1 MHLYLDT
8 SVVVA
13 AITREAYTG
22 RAHEVLAS
30 RAADL
35 VIRDWTVTEVSAA
48 LSLKQR
54 LGGLPETDR
63 HTALALFQQ
72 LAEDSMVREH
82 IGQADFLRAAQLAD
96 RPGVAVRA
104 GDALHLAMVERVG
117 ATLATFD
124 TAMSRAA
131 AELGLSVL
139 E

>member
-1 MHLYLDT
+1 MLLYLDT

-13 AITREAYTG
+13 AITREAHTE
-22 RAHEVLAS
+22 RAHEILAGV
-30 RAADL
+30 ANL
-35 VIRDWTVTEVSAA
+35 VISDWTVTEVSAA

-63 HTALALFQQ
+63 HAALALFQQ

-82 IGQADFLRAAQLAD
+82 IGPADFLRAAQLAD

-104 GDALHLAMVERVG
+104 GDALHLAVVERVG
-117 ATLATFD
+117 ATLASFD